1 MKTNKI
7 KTMEVF
13 TGSFCEDGKIE
24 NINTNYLNDT
34 LQIEIENDYNF
45 YMDIVSNKRRK
56 IKSIVWNGLIKS
68 INDRLSWEYGN
79 KYYCTSQQVKSIIKE
94 NYSILNDTYK
104 YFEEMRKEALEEN

>member
-1 MKTNKI
+1 MKTSKV

-13 TGSFCEDGKIE
+13 AGSFCENGNLD
-24 NINTNYLNDT
+24 NININYLNDT

-56 IKSIVWNGLIKS
+56 IKSIVWQGLIKS
-68 INDRLSWEYGN
+68 INERLSWEYGN
-79 KYYCTSQQVKSIIKE
+79 EYYRTSQQLKSIIKE
-94 NYSILNDTYK
+94 NYSILNDTIE

>member
-13 TGSFCEDGKIE
+13 EGYFCEDGDIN

-56 IKSIVWNGLIKS
+56 IKSIVWDGLIKS
-68 INDRLSWEYGN
+68 INDKLSWEYGS
-79 KYYCTSQQVKSIIKE
+79 KYYCTSQQLKSIIKE
-94 NYSILNDTYK
+94 NYSILNDTYE
-104 YFEEMRKEALEEN
+104 YFEEMRREALEEN

>member
-1 MKTNKI
+1 MKTSKV

-13 TGSFCEDGKIE
+13 AGSFCENGNLD
-24 NINTNYLNDT
+24 NININYLNDT

-56 IKSIVWNGLIKS
+56 IKSIVWQGLIKS
-68 INDRLSWEYGN
+68 INERLSWEYGN
-79 KYYCTSQQVKSIIKE
+79 EYYCTSQQLKSIIKE
-94 NYSILNDTYK
+94 NYSILNDTIE

>member
-1 MKTNKI
+1 MKTSKV
-7 KTMEVF
+7 KTMEIF
-13 TGSFCEDGKIE
+13 AGSFCEDGDIN
-24 NINTNYLNDT
+24 NININYLNDT

-79 KYYCTSQQVKSIIKE
+79 KYYCTSKQLKSIIKE

>member
-13 TGSFCEDGKIE
+13 AGSFCENGNLN
-24 NINTNYLNDT
+24 NININYLNDI
-34 LQIEIENDYNF
+34 LQLEIKNDYKL

-56 IKSIVWNGLIKS
+56 IKSIVWDGFIKS
-68 INDRLSWEYGN
+68 INTRLDWEYGKN
-79 KYYCTSQQVKSIIKE
+79 YYCTSQQLKSIIKE
-94 NYSILNDTYK
+94 NYSILNDTYE